1 MNLYFLE
8 NALVEA
14 TKIQLQNKNITPNEE
29 KIREILHREYDAS
42 VEAGEESEWDM
53 PFDDNVQFLVW
64 RYEMEVPQEEE
75 KKEPTFE
82 EKFEEALGKLQVGFN
97 FVPGLGVGYAKDQKD
112 LEAMKAWLRLQAGPA
127 ILLSRIFED

>member
-14 TKIQLQNKNITPNEE
+14 TKIRLQNKNITPDEE
-29 KIREILHREYDAS
+29 KIREILHREYAAS
-42 VEAGEESEWDM
+42 VKAGEESEWDM

-64 RYEMEVPQEEE
+64 MYEQEVPQEEE
-75 KKEPTFE
+75 KEPTFE
-82 EKFEEALGKLQVGFN
+82 EKFEEALSKLQVGFN
-97 FVPGLGVGYAKDQKD
+97 FVPGLGVGYAKDEDD
-112 LEAMKAWLRLQAGPA
+112 LEAMKAWLRLQARPA